1 MKNFGRLAPIAVL
14 LLWALGAAPSAAP
27 DQARPEYP
35 FPVRVELDR
44 DGEVARFLRK
54 LNLNVDAA
62 FDDWARV
69 YVNQEEFDK
78 ILFQGFAARRLE
90 DNASQMAAL
99 ARLHAYDDTGHVPE
113 GSVPAQ
119 YHTYA
124 TLTAD
129 LQQIAVDHPSIVR
142 LISAGLSVQGRDLWI
157 VKLTDDP
164 DAEENEPGVTYIS
177 SMHGDE
183 VVGKELL
190 YNLINYMTDNYG
202 TDPRVTNL
210 IDTTEIWIMPS
221 MNPDGTE
228 LSQRWNAN
236 GVDLNRD
243 FPDQFTDPVNT
254 GAGRAAE
261 TAAIMAWRA
270 QHTSTLSTNMH
281 GGALVAN
288 YPYDSN
294 PAGSSTFSPAPDP
307 DHDTFVRLARTYA
320 DNNPPMSTSNSHPA
334 WDNGITNGADW
345 FSING
350 GMQDWEYVW
359 HGDHEVLVEVS
370 NQKWPPAADLPRF
383 WGNNL
388 ESMLAYM
395 ERVHEGV
402 RGIVTDE
409 ETGAP
414 LVATIRIDT
423 SPHPTHT
430 DPEVGD
436 YHRVVA
442 PGTYQLTVSAPFYE
456 TEVFTGVAVATGLS
470 TVVDAQLMPSPV
482 WLQPFDFD
490 LQDGGNGNFDPGEA
504 ATLAVT
510 LENLGRFATNVSAEL
525 IPTGFFGAVPQPDAT
540 YPDIAVG
547 ATAPSD
553 APHYGV
559 TLDAATPAGHR
570 AGYAVQWTSDQGAG
584 QSEPFFIDT
593 GGSINGMRSS
603 TDVPHGISDLNVPQ
617 LVSSSLNYLTQSEI
631 VAVRVTIELSHTFI
645 GDLLIEL
652 ISPTG
657 ARVRLHDHGGGT
669 QNDIIGT
676 YGVELTPF
684 ESLSGFAGG
693 LSSGIWTLD
702 VTDDVPGDDGALN
715 AWSLEIDG
723 RAAEALPPEMK
734 FHRAEVRPGATR
746 FEWWPYPGLTSYRVY
761 RSTDP
766 SQPAAFA
773 DVTGEDGDPT
783 DTVFDD
789 VSVSPVSYFLVTGVS
804 VNGEGP

>member
-1 MKNFGRLAPIAVL
+1 MKNFGRLAPIAAL

-243 FPDQFTDPVNT
+243 FPDQFIDPVNT

-294 PAGSSTFSPAPDP
+294 PVGSSTFSPAPDP

-383 WGNNL
+383 
-388 ESMLAYM
+388 
-395 ERVHEGV
+395 
-402 RGIVTDE
+402 
-409 ETGAP
+409 
-414 LVATIRIDT
+414 
-423 SPHPTHT
+423 
-430 DPEVGD
+430 
-436 YHRVVA
+436 
-442 PGTYQLTVSAPFYE
+442 
-456 TEVFTGVAVATGLS
+456 
-470 TVVDAQLMPSPV
+470 
-482 WLQPFDFD
+482 
-490 LQDGGNGNFDPGEA
+490 
-504 ATLAVT
+504 
-510 LENLGRFATNVSAEL
+510 
-525 IPTGFFGAVPQPDAT
+525 
-540 YPDIAVG
+540 
-547 ATAPSD
+547 
-553 APHYGV
+553 
-559 TLDAATPAGHR
+559 
-570 AGYAVQWTSDQGAG
+570 
-584 QSEPFFIDT
+584 
-593 GGSINGMRSS
+593 
-603 TDVPHGISDLNVPQ
+603 
-617 LVSSSLNYLTQSEI
+617 
-631 VAVRVTIELSHTFI
+631 
-645 GDLLIEL
+645 
-652 ISPTG
+652 
-657 ARVRLHDHGGGT
+657 
-669 QNDIIGT
+669 
-676 YGVELTPF
+676 
-684 ESLSGFAGG
+684 
-693 LSSGIWTLD
+693 
-702 VTDDVPGDDGALN
+702 
-715 AWSLEIDG
+715 
-723 RAAEALPPEMK
+723 
-734 FHRAEVRPGATR
+734 
-746 FEWWPYPGLTSYRVY
+746 
-761 RSTDP
+761 
-766 SQPAAFA
+766 
-773 DVTGEDGDPT
+773 
-783 DTVFDD
+783 
-789 VSVSPVSYFLVTGVS
+789 
-804 VNGEGP
+804 